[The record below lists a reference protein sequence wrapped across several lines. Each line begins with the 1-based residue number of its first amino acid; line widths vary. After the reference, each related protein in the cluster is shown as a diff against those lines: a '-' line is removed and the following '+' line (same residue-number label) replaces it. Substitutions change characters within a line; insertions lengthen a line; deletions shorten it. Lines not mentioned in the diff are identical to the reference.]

1 MKFPSPHTLKQIA
14 TILNCSYVGEDEFPI
29 VGMNEIH
36 VIGHGEIVFVDH
48 PKYYDKAL
56 QSKASVI
63 LINKEVE
70 CPEGKA
76 LLISDDPFRDF
87 NRLTD
92 YFGGFKKA
100 SQDISETAEIGEGSI
115 VQPNVFIGH
124 DVKIGKNCLIH
135 SNVSIYDGVEIG
147 DNVIIHSGVVLG
159 ADAFYYKNRQT
170 YHDKLKSGG
179 SVMIESDVEL
189 GANTTIDK
197 GVTAKTIIKK
207 GTKIDNQVQIGHDTI
222 IGERCIIAA
231 QVGIAGCVVVEDEVT
246 IWGQVGIASGLT
258 IGRKSVI
265 LATSGVSKNCEPGTT
280 YFGSPAA
287 DIRKKYRELASVSRL
302 PDVMNQLKKHLK

>member
-1 MKFPSPHTLKQIA
+1 MKFSKPHTLKEISEIIN
-14 TILNCSYVGEDEFPI
+14 TEPVGNDDFEI
-29 VGMNEIH
+29 TGMNEIH
-36 VIGHGEIVFVDH
+36 VINPGEIVFVDH

-63 LINKEVE
+63 LINKKVD

-87 NRLTD
+87 NKLTD
-92 YFGGFKKA
+92 YFNSFKKA
-100 SQDISETAEIGEGSI
+100 NQNISDSAIIGKDTVI
-115 VQPNVFIGH
+115 QPNVFVGH
-124 DVKIGKNCLIH
+124 NVKIGKNCLIH
-135 SNVSIYDGVEIG
+135 PNVSIYDGVSIG

-159 ADAFYYKNRQT
+159 ADAFYFKNRQT

-179 SVMIESDVEL
+179 SVVIEDDVEL

-197 GVTAKTIIKK
+197 GVTANTIIKK
-207 GTKIDNQVQIGHDTI
+207 GTKIDNQVQVGHDTI

-246 IWGQVGIASGLT
+246 MWGQVGIASGIT
-258 IGRKSVI
+258 IGKKCVI
-265 LATSGVSKNCEPGTT
+265 LAMSGVGKDCIPGVT
-280 YFGSPAA
+280 YFGAPAEDA
-287 DIRKKYRELASVSRL
+287 RKKFREVAAVKQL
-302 PDVMNQLKKHLK
+302 PEVLKKLKKLI

>member
-1 MKFPSPHTLKQIA
+1 VLIDAK
-14 TILNCSYVGEDEFPI
+14 PI
-29 VGMNEIH
+29 GNFDIGITGLNEIH
-36 VIGHGEIVFVDH
+36 VIQKGEIVFVDH
-48 PKYYDKAL
+48 PKYYEKAL
-56 QSKASVI
+56 HSKASVI

-76 LLISDDPFRDF
+76 LLISEDPFRDF

-92 YFGGFKKA
+92 HFKSFKQA
-100 SQDISETAEIGEGSI
+100 SKNISDSAQIGEGSI
-115 VQPNVFIGH
+115 IQPNVFIGN

-135 SNVSIYDGVEIG
+135 PNVSIYDGVEIG
-147 DNVIIHSGVVLG
+147 DHVIIHSGVVLG
-159 ADAFYYKNRQT
+159 ADAFYFKNRQT

-179 SVMIESDVEL
+179 SVVIENDVEL

-197 GVTAKTIIKK
+197 GVTANTIIKK

-246 IWGQVGIASGLT
+246 IWGQVGIASGLN
-258 IGRKSVI
+258 IGKKAVI
-265 LATSGVSKNCEPGTT
+265 LATSGISKDCEPGVT

-287 DIRKKYRELASVSRL
+287 DIRKKYRELASISRL
-302 PDVMNQLKKHLK
+302 PEVLNQLKKNRNEQ

>member
-1 MKFPSPHTLKQIA
+1 MKFPKTYTLKEIA
-14 TILNCSYVGEDEFPI
+14 NIIKAKPVGDDDFPI
-29 VGMNEIH
+29 TGMNEIH
-36 VIGHGEIVFVDH
+36 VIDKGEIVFVDH

-76 LLISDDPFRDF
+76 LLVSDDPFRDF

-92 YFGGFKKA
+92 YFKSFQQA
-100 SQDISETAEIGEGSI
+100 QQNISDSANIGENTI

-124 DVKIGKNCLIH
+124 EVKIGKNCLIH
-135 SNVSIYDGVEIG
+135 PNVCIYDGVEIG

-170 YHDKLKSGG
+170 HHDKLKSGG
-179 SVMIESDVEL
+179 SVKIEDDVEL

-197 GVTAKTIIKK
+197 GVTANTIIKK

-222 IGERCIIAA
+222 VGERCIIAA

-258 IGRKSVI
+258 IGKNSILLAKTGVI
-265 LATSGVSKNCEPGTT
+265 KDCEPGKT
-280 YFGSPAA
+280 YFGQPAGEA
-287 DIRKKYRELASVSRL
+287 RKKFRELASINKL
-302 PDVMNQLKKHLK
+302 PDIISKLK

>member
-1 MKFPSPHTLKQIA
+1 MNFPRTYTLSQIA
-14 TILNCSYVGEDEFPI
+14 DIIDAKPVGDRDFPI
-29 VGMNEIH
+29 KGMNEIH
-36 VIGHGEIVFVDH
+36 VINPGEIVFVDH

-56 QSKASVI
+56 HSKASVI
-63 LINKEVE
+63 LINKEVD

-87 NRLTD
+87 NKLTD
-92 YFGGFKKA
+92 YFSGFKAA
-100 SQDISETAEIGEGSI
+100 SQNISDTATIGEGTVI
-115 VQPNVFIGH
+115 QPNVFIGN

-135 SNVSIYDGVEIG
+135 PNVSLYDGVEIG
-147 DNVIIHSGVVLG
+147 DNVILHSGVTLG

-170 YHDKLKSGG
+170 HHDKLKSGG
-179 SVMIESDVEL
+179 SVVIEDDVEI

-222 IGERCIIAA
+222 VGERCIIAA
-231 QVGIAGCVVVEDEVT
+231 QAGIAGCVIVEDEVT

-258 IGRKSVI
+258 IGKKAVI
-265 LATSGVSKNCEPGTT
+265 LATSGISKDCEPGVT
-280 YFGSPAA
+280 YFGAPAS
-287 DIRKKYRELASVSRL
+287 DVRKKYRELASISKL
-302 PDVMNQLKKHLK
+302 PDVLSKLKKLI